1 MIRLLV
7 SLNKVALL
15 IALSCLSITPSV
27 GAAEPEFDTTS
38 LEPKG
43 VVLKWLGV
51 AGWEIR
57 TGRTIVLIDP
67 FLTRKDRSPDAE
79 WKTDE
84 EAVLKV
90 INGAHYIFAGHSHA
104 DHIGDIP
111 FIAKRFGSKVIGS
124 RTTINIALTA
134 GVDKSQLVMIQGGEK
149 FDFKD
154 FSVQVI
160 ESQHGVLTRSGRRRQ
175 PKSEEILEPWSGPIM
190 GNAFVQGGSYLFF
203 YVRKAPRPAPKYR

>member
-15 IALSCLSITPSV
+15 IALSCLWITPSV
-27 GAAEPEFDTTS
+27 GAAEPEFDATS
-38 LEPKG
+38 LEPKE

-51 AGWEIR
+51 PGWEIR

-84 EAVLKV
+84 EAVLRV
-90 INGAHYIFAGHSHA
+90 INGADYVFAGHSHA

-111 FIAKRFGSKVIGS
+111 FIAKRFGSK
-124 RTTINIALTA
+124 
-134 GVDKSQLVMIQGGEK
+134 
-149 FDFKD
+149 
-154 FSVQVI
+154 
-160 ESQHGVLTRSGRRRQ
+160 
-175 PKSEEILEPWSGPIM
+175 
-190 GNAFVQGGSYLFF
+190 
-203 YVRKAPRPAPKYR
+203 